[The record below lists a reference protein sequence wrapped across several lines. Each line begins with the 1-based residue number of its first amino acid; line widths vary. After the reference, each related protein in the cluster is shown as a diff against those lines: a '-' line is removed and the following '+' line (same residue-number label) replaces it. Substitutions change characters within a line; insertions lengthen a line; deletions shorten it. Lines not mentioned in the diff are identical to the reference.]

1 VTPGRPFTGFM
12 VHVESHVGSE
22 GIPDE
27 RQFEKWVRAALQG
40 RRSKRRQV
48 NIQLFDPVQARQIN
62 KTFTGKDYATNVL
75 SFPYEPLP
83 GEKTAV
89 LGDIVLCPSVVATE
103 AKEQGKKLRD
113 HFAHLTVHGVL
124 HLLGFDHQDE
134 GEATRM
140 EDQERLV
147 LATFGIPDPYE
158 THT

>member
-1 VTPGRPFTGFM
+1 MSPGRPFTGFK
-12 VHVESHVGSE
+12 VNVESHVGSD
-22 GIPDE
+22 GVPDK
-27 RQFEKWVRAALQG
+27 RQFEKWVQAALQG
-40 RRSKRRQV
+40 RRSKRKQV

-89 LGDIVLCPSVVATE
+89 LGDIVICPAIVASE

-124 HLLGFDHQDE
+124 HLLGFDHKDE
-134 GEATRM
+134 SDATKM

-158 THT
+158 IHT

>member
-27 RQFEKWVRAALQG
+27 RQFEKWVRVALQG

-124 HLLGFDHQDE
+124 HLLGFDHKDE

-158 THT
+158 TRP

>member
-1 VTPGRPFTGFM
+1 MGASRSARP
-12 VHVESHVGSE
+12 
-22 GIPDE
+22 
-27 RQFEKWVRAALQG
+27 ALETQ
-40 RRSKRRQV
+40 QV

-89 LGDIVLCPSVVATE
+89 LGDIVICPAIVASE

-124 HLLGFDHQDE
+124 HLLGFDHKDE
-134 GEATRM
+134 GAW
-140 EDQERLV
+140 DERWKSRNGLC
-147 LATFGIPDPYE
+147 
-158 THT
+158 

>member
-1 VTPGRPFTGFM
+1 M
-12 VHVESHVGSE
+12 VRVESHVGSE

-40 RRSKRRQV
+40 RRSKRKQV

-124 HLLGFDHQDE
+124 HLLGFDHKDE

-158 THT
+158 IHT

>member
-1 VTPGRPFTGFM
+1 M

-22 GIPDE
+22 GVPDE

-83 GEKTAV
+83 GERTAV

-124 HLLGFDHQDE
+124 HLLGFDHKDE
-134 GEATRM
+134 ADALRM

-158 THT
+158 IHT

>member
-1 VTPGRPFTGFM
+1 M

-124 HLLGFDHQDE
+124 HLLGFDHKDE

-158 THT
+158 TNT

>member
-1 VTPGRPFTGFM
+1 M
-12 VHVESHVGSE
+12 VHVESHVGPE

-89 LGDIVLCPSVVATE
+89 LGDIVLCPSVVASE
-103 AKEQGKKLRD
+103 AKEQGKRLRD

-124 HLLGFDHQDE
+124 HLLGFDHKDDV
-134 GEATRM
+134 EATRM

-147 LATFGIPDPYE
+147 LATFGIADPYE
-158 THT
+158 IHT

>member
-1 VTPGRPFTGFM
+1 MTPGRPFTGFM

-124 HLLGFDHQDE
+124 HLLGFDHKDE

-158 THT
+158 TNT

>member
-1 VTPGRPFTGFM
+1 VSPGRPFTGFK
-12 VHVESHVGSE
+12 VNVESHVGSD
-22 GIPDE
+22 GVPDK
-27 RQFEKWVRAALQG
+27 RQFEKWVQAALQG
-40 RRSKRRQV
+40 RRSKRKQV

-89 LGDIVLCPSVVATE
+89 LGDIVICPAIVASE

-124 HLLGFDHQDE
+124 HLLGFDHKDE
-134 GEATRM
+134 SDATKM
-140 EDQERLV
+140 EDQERIV

-158 THT
+158 IHT

>member
-1 VTPGRPFTGFM
+1 MSPGRPFTGFK
-12 VHVESHVGSE
+12 VNVESHVGPD
-22 GIPDE
+22 GIPDK
-27 RQFEKWVRAALQG
+27 RQFEKWVQAALQG
-40 RRSKRRQV
+40 RRSKRKQV
-48 NIQLFDPVQARQIN
+48 NIQLFDLVQARQIN
-62 KTFTGKDYATNVL
+62 KTFTGKDHATNVL

-89 LGDIVLCPSVVATE
+89 LGDIVICPAIVASE

-124 HLLGFDHQDE
+124 HLLGFDHKE
-134 GEATRM
+134 ESHATKM

-158 THT
+158 IHT

>member
-1 VTPGRPFTGFM
+1 M

-40 RRSKRRQV
+40 RRSKRKQV

-62 KTFTGKDYATNVL
+62 KTFTGKDCATNVL

-124 HLLGFDHQDE
+124 HLLGFDHKDE

-158 THT
+158 IHT

>member
-1 VTPGRPFTGFM
+1 M

-22 GIPDE
+22 GMPDE

-40 RRSKRRQV
+40 RRSKRKQV

-124 HLLGFDHQDE
+124 HLLGFDHKDE

-158 THT
+158 IHT

>member
-1 VTPGRPFTGFM
+1 M

-22 GIPDE
+22 GMPDE

-124 HLLGFDHQDE
+124 HLLGFDHKDE
-134 GEATRM
+134 ADALRM

-158 THT
+158 IHT